1 VTGRG
6 VAARPLLLGA
16 ARFVIALAVYAGAA
30 ALWWSASG
38 GPDRMPGWVAVLAT
52 GVVAVAFGMLRRPL
66 DALADRMLLGGRSTG
81 YATVRALLARM
92 ATTLPVDEVIPAL
105 AETAGRTV
113 HADRAEVRV
122 LLSDGADLSRVWAA
136 PAVPPARTADT
147 VTVGVRHHGT
157 AVGEI
162 EVEVTDQAQ
171 ADHDRRL
178 LRDLAGP
185 AGVAVSTVRLTVE
198 LRRRAADLELL
209 AGELAESNRRIGDAR
224 RSQLAAVHA
233 EMTERVLP
241 LVDRARAGLDSA
253 SGAGARG
260 APDVTPDVTG
270 TADAVA
276 GALDALRT
284 LARGVYPP
292 RLTEAGLAVS
302 IEGWQHRTGRVLR
315 LRIVGDQA
323 VLRRDEDLESLVYFG
338 VVGMVDGLRAGGA
351 EPPAVTLD
359 VERAQVRLT
368 VAGES
373 DGPALDRAVDALRD
387 RVEAFGGALERTSI
401 PAGEDSRVRIVA
413 RLPYGE
419 GSDDMAARH
428 RGAEA
433 TG

>member
-1 VTGRG
+1 MTGRG

-38 GPDRMPGWVAVLAT
+38 DPDRMPGWVAVLAT

-66 DALADRMLLGGRSTG
+66 DALADRLLLGGRNTG

-92 ATTLPVDEVIPAL
+92 ASTLPVDEVIPAL

-241 LVDRARAGLDSA
+241 LVDRARAGLDSL
-253 SGAGARG
+253 SGAGVRG
-260 APDVTPDVTG
+260 APDVTAPDVTETDVTG

-323 VLRRDEDLESLVYFG
+323 VLRREEDLESLV
-338 VVGMVDGLRAGGA
+338 
-351 EPPAVTLD
+351 P
-359 VERAQVRLT
+359 
-368 VAGES
+368 ES
-373 DGPALDRAVDALRD
+373 
-387 RVEAFGGALERTSI
+387 
-401 PAGEDSRVRIVA
+401 
-413 RLPYGE
+413 
-419 GSDDMAARH
+419 
-428 RGAEA
+428 
-433 TG
+433 

>member
-1 VTGRG
+1 
-6 VAARPLLLGA
+6 
-16 ARFVIALAVYAGAA
+16 
-30 ALWWSASG
+30 
-38 GPDRMPGWVAVLAT
+38 
-52 GVVAVAFGMLRRPL
+52 
-66 DALADRMLLGGRSTG
+66 
-81 YATVRALLARM
+81 
-92 ATTLPVDEVIPAL
+92 
-105 AETAGRTV
+105 
-113 HADRAEVRV
+113 
-122 LLSDGADLSRVWAA
+122 
-136 PAVPPARTADT
+136 

-162 EVEVTDQAQ
+162 EVEVTAQAQ

-198 LRRRAADLELL
+198 PRRRAADLELL

-260 APDVTPDVTG
+260 APDITG

-368 VAGES
+368 VTGES

-387 RVEAFGGALERTSI
+387 RVEAFGGTLERTNI
-401 PAGEDSRVRIVA
+401 PAGDDSRVRIVA
-413 RLPYGE
+413 RLPYGA

-428 RGAEA
+428 RAAEA